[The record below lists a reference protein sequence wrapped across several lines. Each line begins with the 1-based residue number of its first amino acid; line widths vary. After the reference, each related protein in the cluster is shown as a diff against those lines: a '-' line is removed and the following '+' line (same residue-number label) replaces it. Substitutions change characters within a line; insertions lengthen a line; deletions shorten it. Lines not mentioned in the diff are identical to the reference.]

1 MNGREH
7 THTRAHTHILY
18 SGMISLAPEQN
29 EKKKKYLDFRR
40 DWYAQASSATISSDG
55 ERTDCSDAVDDTG
68 RYIWRENGEKD
79 GRCYGIDFRKA
90 GQIWNRSQND
100 QCGNDPICQSAAITT
115 YVPFAYDAGIALAH
129 GLHKLISLD
138 GIRPDKITAK
148 ALSDA
153 IRKSTFEGVSGNVS
167 FLENG
172 DREVTDLP
180 YAVYNY
186 HAMNATGKFELVGR
200 MQAGMFEKECGHG
213 NCAPMIF
220 SNGKE
225 RIPVSQVRETKLL
238 CVAIFHNI
246 FLPLAPHS
254 PLSLSLGLISC
265 LSSCLSLSPFHASY
279 SHPTCAVTGDLL
291 TPFIS
296 VWDHMMLY

>member
-1 MNGREH
+1 MKLKRFEG
-7 THTRAHTHILY
+7 
-18 SGMISLAPEQN
+18 
-29 EKKKKYLDFRR
+29 KKFLDFQR
-40 DWYAQASSATISSDG
+40 DWYAQASSATMSNDG
-55 ERTDCSDAVDDTG
+55 ERTACSDAVDTTG
-68 RYIWRENGEKD
+68 RYIWRENGAKN

-90 GQIWNRSQND
+90 VWSENGQCDNNR
-100 QCGNDPICQSAAITT
+100 ICESAAITT
-115 YVPFAYDAGIALAH
+115 YVPFAYDAGIAVAH

-180 YAVYNY
+180 YTVYNY
-186 HAMNATGKFELVGR
+186 HAMNTTGKFVPVGR
-200 MQAGMFEKECGHG
+200 MQAGVFEKKCAHG
-213 NCAPMIF
+213 ICAPMIF

-225 RIPVSQVRETKLL
+225 HVPVSKVRETKLL

-246 FLPLAPHS
+246 SPPLTPHP
-254 PLSLSLGLISC
+254 PLYPPVC
-265 LSSCLSLSPFHASY
+265 LCLSLPFTL
-279 SHPTCAVTGDLL
+279 PTYIRLAPL
-291 TPFIS
+291 PSIF
-296 VWDHMMLY
+296 